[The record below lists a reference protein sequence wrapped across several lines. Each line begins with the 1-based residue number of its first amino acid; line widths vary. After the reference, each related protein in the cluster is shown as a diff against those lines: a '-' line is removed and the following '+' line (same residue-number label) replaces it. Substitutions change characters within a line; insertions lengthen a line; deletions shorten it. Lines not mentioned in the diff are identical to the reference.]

1 MSAPSPDVATLG
13 DRALVLRF
21 GDTIGAATTTRV
33 LAARRRLA
41 DAAIPGVVDL
51 VPAYTTLTVHYDWQ
65 SLPGDA
71 RDEPWLWLTMA
82 VGSALDAGGD
92 SVAVT
97 GARQIELP
105 VVYGGDAGPDLDA
118 LADECGL
125 TADEIIERHSAAAYT
140 VAFLGFRPGF
150 PYLLGLDP
158 ALAAA
163 RLPTP
168 RSHVPAGSV
177 GIAGAQTGVYPAAG
191 PGGWRI
197 IGRTTKALFDPAADP
212 PSLLAPGD
220 RLRFVPV
227 DPADA
232 EPTHD
237 AGTGDEPGDPAD
249 HAGDIEVL
257 SPGIHTSVQ
266 DLGRRGWRHLGIG
279 AGGACDTIAATLANA
294 MVGNAPDAA
303 VLEMTLRGPE
313 LRFAVD
319 AVIALAGDGM
329 DAFTDGDA
337 IPFAR
342 PVALR
347 AGTTLSFRATGTGA
361 RAWLAI
367 AGGVDAPRWLGS
379 ASAEFGSGIFGR
391 AVRAGNRISIG
402 PSRAAAAQLP
412 AGRHWQAASWWV
424 DARAEIDS
432 PMILRF
438 VADAGAGGDLLRA
451 LTAQVWRASA
461 AADRRGVRMEG
472 RPLDVP
478 PGAGRGISAGVVQG
492 TIQLPPDGQPIL
504 LGPDCQTTGGY
515 TVAGHVIEADLP
527 RLAQLKPGDLAWL
540 QPVSIDEAHAA
551 RRVQATSLRRLQVA
565 ISAKLRVTAH

>member
-1 MSAPSPDVATLG
+1 MSAPSPDVETLG
-13 DRALVLRF
+13 DRALVVRF
-21 GDTIGAATTTRV
+21 SDAIGAATTARV
-33 LAARRRLA
+33 LAAWRRLA

-51 VPAYTTLTVHYDWQ
+51 VPAYTTLTVHYDWTA
-65 SLPGDA
+65 LADDA
-71 RDEPWLWLTMA
+71 RETPWQPLACAILEVLEGTHA
-82 VGSALDAGGD
+82 DVATSVGRD
-92 SVAVT
+92 V
-97 GARQIELP
+97 ELP

-118 LADECGL
+118 LALENGL
-125 TADEIIERHSAAAYT
+125 DAAEIVRRHSGCAYT

-197 IGRTTKALFDPAADP
+197 IGRTAKALFDPATDP

-237 AGTGDEPGDPAD
+237 ADTGDGPGDRAD
-249 HAGDIEVL
+249 HTGDIEVL

-279 AGGACDTIAATLANA
+279 AGGASDTIAATLANA

-303 VLEMTLRGPE
+303 VLELTLRGPD

-329 DAFTDGDA
+329 DAFADGDA

-379 ASAEFGSGIFGR
+379 ASAELGSGIFGR
-391 AVRAGNRISIG
+391 AVRAGDRIGIG
-402 PSRAAAAQLP
+402 PARAAAARLP

-451 LTAQVWRASA
+451 LTAQVWRAST

-478 PGAGRGISAGVVQG
+478 PGAGRGISAGVMQG

-551 RRVQATSLRRLQVA
+551 RRVQATSLRRLHVA
-565 ISAKLRVTAH
+565 ISAKLRVTTT